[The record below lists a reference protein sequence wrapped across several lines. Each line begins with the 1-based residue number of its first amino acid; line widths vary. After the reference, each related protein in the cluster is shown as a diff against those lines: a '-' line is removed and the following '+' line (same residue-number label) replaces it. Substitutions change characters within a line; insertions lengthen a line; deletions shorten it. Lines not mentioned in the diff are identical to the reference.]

1 MAFKAHIN
9 VESASFFETY
19 SQCSVIY
26 LQIYHLIQRYQTRP
40 GTISIAVGNLGS
52 LAKEIW

>member
-26 LQIYHLIQRYQTRP
+26 LQIYHLIQRYETRP
-40 GTISIAVGNLGS
+40 VTISIAVGNLCS